1 MSVKT
6 QVRVK
11 VKVKVVPNS
20 KKAKVE
26 QTEGG
31 GILRVNVDAP
41 AKEGKANKRLVEILA
56 KYFSKPKTSIRI
68 VKGQTSKNKVVEID

>member
-6 QVRVK
+6 QVRVN
-11 VKVKVVPNS
+11 VKVVPNS

-26 QTEGG
+26 QTEG

-56 KYFSKPKTSIRI
+56 KYSSKPKSSIRI

>member
-6 QVRVK
+6 Q

-31 GILRVNVDAP
+31 VLRVNVDAP
-41 AKEGKANKRLVEILA
+41 AKEGKANKRLVEYWRNTSQSRNHQSGL
-56 KYFSKPKTSIRI
+56 SKVGLLKIRW
-68 VKGQTSKNKVVEID
+68 

>member
-6 QVRVK
+6 QVRVN
-11 VKVKVVPNS
+11 VKVVPNS

-31 GILRVNVDAP
+31 VLRVNVDAP

-56 KYFSKPKTSIRI
+56 KYSSKPKSSIRI
-68 VKGQTSKNKVVEID
+68 VKGRTSKNKVVEID

>member
-6 QVRVK
+6 QVRVN
-11 VKVKVVPNS
+11 VKVVPNS

-31 GILRVNVDAP
+31 ILRVNIDAP

-56 KYFSKPKTSIRI
+56 KYFSKPKSSIRI
-68 VKGQTSKNKVVEID
+68 VKGRTSKNKVIEID

>member
-6 QVRVK
+6 QVRVN
-11 VKVKVVPNS
+11 VKVVPNS

-31 GILRVNVDAP
+31 VLRVNVDAP

-56 KYFSKPKTSIRI
+56 KYFSKPKSSIRI

>member
-6 QVRVK
+6 Q

-31 GILRVNVDAP
+31 VLKVNVDAP

-56 KYFSKPKTSIRI
+56 KYFSKQKSSIRI
-68 VKGQTSKNKVVEID
+68 VKGWTSKNKVVDID

>member
-1 MSVKT
+1 MPVKT
-6 QVRVK
+6 Q

-31 GILRVNVDAP
+31 VLRVNVDAP

-56 KYFSKPKTSIRI
+56 KYFSKPKSSIRI
-68 VKGQTSKNKVVEID
+68 VKGWTSKNKVVEVD

>member
-6 QVRVK
+6 QVRVN
-11 VKVKVVPNS
+11 VKVVPNS

-31 GILRVNVDAP
+31 VLRVNVDAP

-56 KYFSKPKTSIRI
+56 KYFSKPKSSIRI
-68 VKGQTSKNKVVEID
+68 VKGRTSKNKVVEID

>member
-6 QVRVK
+6 Q

-31 GILRVNVDAP
+31 VLRVNVDAP
-41 AKEGKANKRLVEILA
+41 AKEEKANKRLVEILA
-56 KYFSKPKTSIRI
+56 KYSSKPKSSIRI
-68 VKGQTSKNKVVEID
+68 VKGRTSKNKVVEID

>member
-1 MSVKT
+1 MSVKA
-6 QVRVK
+6 QVN
-11 VKVKVVPNS
+11 VKVVPNS

-31 GILRVNVDAP
+31 VLRVNVDAP

-56 KYFSKPKTSIRI
+56 KYLSKPKSSIRI
-68 VKGQTSKNKVVEID
+68 VKGRTSKNKVVEID